1 MSRQTTLLSRAAKA
15 LGEAADQTPARGPS
29 REARAQAIAA
39 MEAAL
44 RARAARKRRHAWY
57 GRAALAASML
67 LGALGAERMYSHS
80 HGNTLGV
87 APSAWTTTT
96 QEIVATGRD
105 LAGTASAYRSGR
117 PVPFDGA
124 QLASGDRVVTQPDA
138 HAEIALSTGTSVV
151 LAPSAD
157 VTFARQARVQTFG
170 LAAGAVRAKVAKLH
184 EGERFLVRT
193 NDTEVEV
200 RGTVFEVS
208 LVPPDAS
215 CGGGTPTRV
224 RVSEGVVVVR
234 SHGGET
240 RVAAGEQWPLGCAAA
255 SAAKAN
261 ATAPTAPTAPTVL
274 PAGTVTA
281 ATSLPSVTIA
291 DARPTTSAATP
302 PRASAT
308 ATRDGLAAKNDLFS
322 SALAAKRRGD
332 LRTALSG
339 FDAYLAQYPGGELA
353 ENAAAQR
360 MGILARLE
368 PARAATAARDYL
380 ARWPKGFARED
391 ARSLTGATE
400 PPATP

>member
-15 LGEAADQTPARGPS
+15 LGEAADQTPARAPS
-29 REARAQAIAA
+29 REARSQAIAA

-44 RARAARKRRHAWY
+44 RARAAQKRRRAWY
-57 GRAALAASML
+57 GRAAIAASML
-67 LGALGAERMYSHS
+67 LGALGAERMYARAHA
-80 HGNTLGV
+80 TALGA
-87 APSAWTTTT
+87 APSAMITNG

-105 LAGTASAYRSGR
+105 LAGAAAAFRNGR

-124 QLASGDRVVTQPDA
+124 QLASGDRVITQPDA
-138 HAEIALSTGTSVV
+138 HAEISLSTGTSVV

-184 EGERFLVRT
+184 DGERFLVRT

-208 LVPPDAS
+208 LVPPDPS

-234 SHGGET
+234 NRGAEA
-240 RVAAGEQWPLGCAAA
+240 RVAAGEQWPLGCAGAA
-255 SAAKAN
+255 AAKATSSIAAPA
-261 ATAPTAPTAPTVL
+261 ATVAPVLAPTVAIVE
-274 PAGTVTA
+274 PK
-281 ATSLPSVTIA
+281 
-291 DARPTTSAATP
+291 SAASVVT

-308 ATRDGLAAKNDLFS
+308 AVRDGLAAKNDLFS

-368 PARAATAARDYL
+368 PARATTAARDYL
-380 ARWPKGFARED
+380 ARWPKGFAREE
-391 ARSLTGATE
+391 ARSLTGAAE